1 MHSAVNLYEFILTS
15 TVQEW
20 KYFLFIPNVFI
31 KFSATDDFKDAED
44 YKDIAVNAYE
54 KEKDNEFRSAVVRRL
69 RN

>member
-15 TVQEW
+15 TVHEW
-20 KYFLFIPNVFI
+20 KYFLFIPNIFI

-44 YKDIAVNAYE
+44 YKDVAVNAYE
-54 KEKDNEFRSAVVRRL
+54 KEKDNELRSAVVRRL